1 MKRLMPVFV
10 IVCVGM
16 VCGAQVPRPGA
27 KVTLTAEQI
36 MDRGGA
42 ALGPKEA
49 WDKIT
54 TSVMD
59 GTVTVK
65 GTDLSGTITVT
76 AKRPNRFLV
85 KQTIKGV
92 GVVLQGYDGK
102 VGWTKDPNQG
112 IRKLTGAE
120 LAAAKRAALFDAHLQ
135 WRKLYKKWQL
145 VGVRKVN
152 GRDAYVIRL
161 SPQLGRPTIEY
172 HDTKTFQLVR
182 TDMVTE
188 TAAGPLPIE
197 VYPSDY
203 RRVSGV
209 LIPFTIRQIQRHPS
223 GPTMDVLIRIQT
235 VKTNVPVPDSVFA
248 MPKS

>member
-1 MKRLMPVFV
+1 MKRFLP
-10 IVCVGM
+10 ILLIPCLAAISN
-16 VCGAQVPRPGA
+16 AQVRRPAA
-27 KVTLTAEQI
+27 KVTFTAEQI
-36 MDRGGA
+36 MDRGAA

-54 TSVMD
+54 TSVME
-59 GTVTVK
+59 GAVTVK

-102 VGWTKDPNQG
+102 VGWTKDPKQG
-112 IRKLTGAE
+112 VRKLTGAE

-161 SPQLGRPTIEY
+161 SPQLGRATIEY

-203 RRVSGV
+203 RKVSGV
-209 LIPFTIRQIQRHPS
+209 LIPFTVRQVQRHPD
-223 GPTMDVLIRIQT
+223 GPAMDVLIRIRT